1 MDTES
6 DWQQYNIV
14 MPARIVEYFPET
26 QLATVRPSAER
37 VFNSATDSQSLEN
50 EGLLYDVPVHTPQ
63 GGNYCLTM
71 PVTEGDTCL
80 LMFSQ
85 FGYDHWLWKN
95 SDVAGEVAG
104 NPAPW
109 LRRKFSKKDGLA
121 LVGFSPVPNAIPD
134 YHATATELRSRDDRK
149 QRVSIQPNNNIEIW
163 TPQTINLNC
172 QRVLTQTNYTETF
185 CEVDHWTRVNGDTDG
200 IFYGD
205 IKIEQFG
212 GASYIDLQNTYLDTG
227 KFDIDTL
234 YWFDITTQDSF
245 NVTSV
250 NNINMDCIDMAIDAW
265 ELEVNVGDTYWNGDM
280 WFADKVSFAAIS
292 YHGGYQIRGVGDPQT
307 ATDAANRQW
316 VEANFQAK

>member
-1 MDTES
+1 MNTES

-26 QLATVRPSAER
+26 QLATVRPSGER
-37 VFNSATDSQSLEN
+37 VFNSATDSQSLEG

-134 YHATATELRSRDDRK
+134 YHATATELRSREDRT
-149 QRVSIQPNNNIEIW
+149 QRVSIQPNENIEIW
-163 TPQTINLNC
+163 TPQVLSLNC
-172 QRVLTQTNYTETF
+172 DRVLTQARYLSTF
-185 CEVDHWTRVNGDTDG
+185 CEVDHYHQVNGKTHAVYDEE
-200 IFYGD
+200 
-205 IKIEQFG
+205 IKVEQFA
-212 GASYIDLQNTYLDTG
+212 GATYIDLLNTFLDTG
-227 KFDIDTL
+227 RFDIDTL
-234 YWFDITTQDSF
+234 KLFDITTQD
-245 NVTSV
+245 NLNITSV
-250 NNINMDCIDMAIDAW
+250 NDISIDCIDMYIDAW
-265 ELEVNVGDTYWNGDM
+265 QLEVNIGDTYWNGDM
-280 WFADKVSFAAIS
+280 WFADKVAFAAIS
-292 YHGGYQIRGVGDPQT
+292 YHSGFQIRGVGDPLT